1 MRSLRSSGV
10 FTIWMKILGRM
21 DFFAGQGFAL
31 SSIRPSQGYGNLFL
45 VNRLGICGD
54 FVFVCF
60 IRVSFGC
67 LVCCLH
73 LLIWMLFTMI
83 SQIATIVIVLVF
95 VPSLFFMVNSHYFV
109 KCLEKILEKKTCI
122 SQCEMCFFPSKIS
135 PFLQKKFFGGR
146 GKKKRK
152 LFFVCLFVFGR
163 EVTNKLAYMPF
174 D

>member
-1 MRSLRSSGV
+1 MHRKGRVRGYPWWTSNGGRMRSLRSSGV

-122 SQCEMCFFPSKIS
+122 S
-135 PFLQKKFFGGR
+135 
-146 GKKKRK
+146 
-152 LFFVCLFVFGR
+152 
-163 EVTNKLAYMPF
+163 
-174 D
+174 